1 MLIGAHE
8 SVAGGVSQAFGRAQA
23 HGGKSLGI
31 FTKSSRAW
39 NAGELT
45 EAERRAF
52 RAAARRTGLPAIA
65 HGSYLVNLGTED
77 PALRAR
83 SIDCVVDEL
92 TRCERLG
99 VKLLVIHPGCHP
111 DEREGIRQIARG
123 LNEVHARTRGFKS
136 RLCLEVTAGQGN
148 SIGWRFEHLAEI
160 LEQTDRS
167 EKVGLCLD
175 TCHLHAAGY
184 DLTTRRG
191 YARVMAELDQVVGLS
206 RVACFH
212 LNDCKKPLGCRVD
225 RHEEIGKG
233 TIGLT
238 AFRCLVNDKRFA
250 GAIGIL
256 ETPYAERYGEA
267 IELLESLRSR

>member
-23 HGGKSLGI
+23 HGGECLGI

-39 NAGELT
+39 SSGELT
-45 EAERRAF
+45 EDERRSF
-52 RAAARRTGLPAIA
+52 RRAARQTGLRAIA

-83 SIDCVVDEL
+83 SIDCVVEEL
-92 TRCERLG
+92 SRCERLG
-99 VKLLVIHPGCHP
+99 VKLLVIHPGCHA
-111 DEREGIRQIARG
+111 DERTGMTQIARG
-123 LNEVHARTRGFKS
+123 LDEVHARTKGFKS
-136 RLCLEVTAGQGN
+136 RICLEVTAGQGL
-148 SIGWRFEHLAEI
+148 SIGWRFEHLAGI
-160 LEQTDRS
+160 LERAHHSDRI
-167 EKVGLCLD
+167 GLCLD

-184 DLTTRRG
+184 DLTTTRG
-191 YARVMAELDQVVGLS
+191 YKRVMAELDLVVGLD
-206 RVACFH
+206 RVRCFH

-238 AFRCLVNDKRFA
+238 AFRCLVNDERFED
-250 GAIGIL
+250 AIGVL
-256 ETPYAERYGEA
+256 ETPFAERYGEA
-267 IELLESLRSR
+267 IKLLESMRRR